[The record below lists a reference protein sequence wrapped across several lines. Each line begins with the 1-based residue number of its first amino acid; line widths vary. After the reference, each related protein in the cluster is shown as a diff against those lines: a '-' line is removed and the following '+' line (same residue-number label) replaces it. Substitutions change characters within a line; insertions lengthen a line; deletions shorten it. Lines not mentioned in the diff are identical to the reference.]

1 MTPDTAADARIRV
14 RSRSP
19 CFAMHVP
26 VASLCVL
33 LATAISAD
41 ALHAEPVIA
50 DQVEVQLL
58 SEYSAIAPGQNV
70 WLGLRFK
77 HAPQWHTYWIN
88 PGDSGLPTKL
98 TWTLPPG
105 YKAGEI
111 AWPTPKR
118 FQVGDLYNFGYDGD
132 TLLPVPIAVPADA
145 AVGSTAQLG
154 VEAKWLVCHEEC
166 IPGKATLRIE
176 LPVAAAAKPDSA
188 VAARFAAAHAAKPPD
203 SVQLATAH
211 MAGDRIEVAISG
223 VNPHRPPTDAFARQ
237 TKVVANAPPKIDW
250 RGGKLVLNFAKSDY
264 FTSAPDRLELL
275 LINNAAH
282 ASLIEASFAP
292 TPSPRPSTP

>member
-1 MTPDTAADARIRV
+1 
-14 RSRSP
+14 
-19 CFAMHVP
+19 MHVST
-26 VASLCVL
+26 ASLCVL
-33 LATAISAD
+33 LATAMSAS
-41 ALHAEPVIA
+41 ALHAEPVVT
-50 DQVEVQLL
+50 DQVEVELL
-58 SEYSAIAPGQNV
+58 SEYSSIAPGQNA
-70 WLGLRFK
+70 WLGLHFK
-77 HAPQWHTYWIN
+77 HAPEWHTYWIN

-105 YKAGEI
+105 YKASEI

-145 AVGSTAQLG
+145 AVGSMAQFG

-176 LPVAAAAKPDSA
+176 LPVAAAAKLDSA
-188 VAARFAAAHAAKPPD
+188 VAMRFAAAQAAVPPD
-203 SVQLATAH
+203 SAQSATAH
-211 MAGDRIEVAISG
+211 LAGDRIEVAIGG
-223 VNPHRPPTDAFARQ
+223 VNPHRPPTDAFVRQ
-237 TKVVANAPPKIDW
+237 TKVVAYAPPKIDW
-250 RGGKLVLNFAKSDY
+250 RDGKLVLTFAKSDY
-264 FTSAPDRLELL
+264 FASAPDHLELL

-282 ASLIEASFAP
+282 ASLIQASFTP